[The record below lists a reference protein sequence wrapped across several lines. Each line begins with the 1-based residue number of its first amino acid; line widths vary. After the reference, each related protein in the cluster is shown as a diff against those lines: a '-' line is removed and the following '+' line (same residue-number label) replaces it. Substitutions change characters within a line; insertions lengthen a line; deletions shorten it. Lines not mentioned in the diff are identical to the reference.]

1 MRWIVAP
8 LIAALLLCGSGFMR
22 ALEDTTR
29 ASIALARSSESAP
42 KTTEAAVDEVETLP
56 TVADLTD
63 RQATA
68 MAALADALEVSSQ
81 RVRDLNESVADQSS
95 SLAKLTTAIDAFDK
109 TIGCIETRL
118 RMLLEASGAAPPRL
132 GAIAATVAEL
142 RAAQEK
148 SIRHLRSIN
157 RKLSGLGVAAAATDV
172 EAPPPPGDAPAP
184 AAGDPPGD
192 LPC

>member
-1 MRWIVAP
+1 
-8 LIAALLLCGSGFMR
+8 MR

-42 KTTEAAVDEVETLP
+42 KTTEAAVEEVDTLP
-56 TVADLTD
+56 VVADLTD

-81 RVRDLNESVADQSS
+81 RVRDLNQSVADQSS
-95 SLAKLTTAIDAFDK
+95 SLAKLTGAIDAFDK

-118 RMLLEASGAAPPRL
+118 RMLLEVSGAAPPRL
-132 GAIAATVAEL
+132 DAIATTVGEL
-142 RAAQEK
+142 RGAQEK

-157 RKLSGLGVAAAATDV
+157 RKMSALGVASAATDV

-192 LPC
+192 LRC

>member
-8 LIAALLLCGSGFMR
+8 LVAALLLFGSGFMR

-42 KTTEAAVDEVETLP
+42 RTTEAAVEEVETLP

-68 MAALADALEVSSQ
+68 MAALADALEISSQ
-81 RVRDLNESVADQSS
+81 RVRDLNRSVAGQSS
-95 SLAKLTTAIDAFDK
+95 SLAKLTETIDAFDK

-118 RMLLEASGAAPPRL
+118 RMLLEVSGTAPPRL

-142 RAAQEK
+142 RGAQEK

-157 RKLSGLGVAAAATDV
+157 RKLSALGAAAVATDV
-172 EAPPPPGDAPAP
+172 EAPPPPGNAPAP
-184 AAGDPPGD
+184 APGGSPGD
-192 LPC
+192 LRC